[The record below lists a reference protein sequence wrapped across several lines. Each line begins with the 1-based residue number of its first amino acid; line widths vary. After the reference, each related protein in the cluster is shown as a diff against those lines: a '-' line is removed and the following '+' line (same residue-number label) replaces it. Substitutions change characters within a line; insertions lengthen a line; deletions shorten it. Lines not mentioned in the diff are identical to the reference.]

1 MHHANRQP
9 RSLISMSPIGM
20 RVLVAFEDLRSLHR
34 ELFVRAILESRP
46 TLKVPSASLEELAH
60 VLSHFEPHVV
70 VCAANPGSSGAW
82 VQISQSAPR
91 RRPRPARAD
100 VLGRRALVN
109 RGATTVR
116 GARGHRRDPRAVK
129 HGEVIRDLLK
139 TAGGSHRPTT
149 GALLST
155 IHRSAWKE
163 LFSEVG
169 LPELR
174 VLRSS
179 PPASSA

>member
-34 ELFVRAILESRP
+34 ELFVRAILESRS

-82 VQISQSAPR
+82 VQIPTGGPSEDHDR
-91 RRPRPARAD
+91 LARMCLD
-100 VLGRRALVN
+100 
-109 RGATTVR
+109 
-116 GARGHRRDPRAVK
+116 
-129 HGEVIRDLLK
+129 GEHWLTEGPPL
-139 TAGGSHRPTT
+139 
-149 GALLST
+149 
-155 IHRSAWKE
+155 
-163 LFSEVG
+163 SEVLAVIDETRERLNMG
-169 LPELR
+169 KL
-174 VLRSS
+174 SG
-179 PPASSA
+179 AC